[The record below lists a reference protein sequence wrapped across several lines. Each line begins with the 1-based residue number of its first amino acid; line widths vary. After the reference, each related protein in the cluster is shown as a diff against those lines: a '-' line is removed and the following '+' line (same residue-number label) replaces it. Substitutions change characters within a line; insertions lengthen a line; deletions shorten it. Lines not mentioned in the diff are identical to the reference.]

1 MQRDDEDNMRS
12 LLLFVFIQQLL
23 LLSTYYVPGAV
34 LDSGDIAMNKID
46 KTPVLM
52 ELTLS

>member
-1 MQRDDEDNMRS
+1 MRS

-34 LDSGDIAMNKID
+34 LDSGDIAMNKIN